1 MTETLTALSACLCGL
16 FPGWKTL
23 SSFPAFFKI
32 IVEFLSYVLKFL
44 LAVLVSIT
52 WETYFGFFLPK
63 RTCFI
68 FWLMHFGVI
77 GLGSTNLVVLT
88 PMIGIGHG
96 VAEGYLQARF
106 PGGVEYP
113 EGLSRVGR
121 LAGFILLVKT
131 DPLAL

>member
-32 IVEFLSYVLKFL
+32 IVEFLSYVFNFL
-44 LAVLVSIT
+44 LAVLVNIT
-52 WETYFGFFLPK
+52 WETYFGGFLPK
-63 RTCFI
+63 HTCFI
-68 FWLMHFGVI
+68 FWLMSFGVI

-106 PGGVEYP
+106 PGGVGAL
-113 EGLSRVGR
+113 EGCPRVRR
-121 LAGFILLVKT
+121 LAGSILL
-131 DPLAL
+131 L